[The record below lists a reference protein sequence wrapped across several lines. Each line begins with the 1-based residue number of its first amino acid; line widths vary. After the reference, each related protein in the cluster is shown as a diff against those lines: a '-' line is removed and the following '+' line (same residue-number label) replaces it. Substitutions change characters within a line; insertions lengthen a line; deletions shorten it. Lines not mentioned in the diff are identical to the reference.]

1 MAPAAA
7 DHFVAPTTAPMSPNA
22 KKSEDENME
31 RKEYIRI
38 FVETYDGQ
46 TLKLDMEKDSSIRD
60 LKGELCH
67 EHGYFGLFWE
77 HRLLD
82 ENGNPLDDLST
93 FFQLCGVNNVCTLQL
108 KKQKGRARKRLARGP
123 ASLDPLR
130 LELQEEAASST
141 STLGARSSE
150 EELVESIKSSSEKAL
165 TSGGCHATEPF
176 AVQKVRSKAS
186 LHQAREARKLT
197 QQKATASHADN
208 DSTKQPAQPDLATM
222 VSMVV
227 QNMLPDFFVQ
237 CSPSKAKNPSWG
249 GA

>member
-7 DHFVAPTTAPMSPNA
+7 DHFVAPTTAPVTPNA
-22 KKSEDENME
+22 KKSEDGIIVK
-31 RKEYIRI
+31 KEYIRI
-38 FVETYDGQ
+38 SVETYDGQ

-82 ENGNPLDDLST
+82 ENGSPLDDLST

-197 QQKATASHADN
+197 QQKATASHTDN

-222 VSMVV
+222 VSMAV
-227 QNMLPDFFVQ
+227 QNMFPDLFVQ
-237 CSPSKAKNPSWG
+237 CSPAKAKNPSWG